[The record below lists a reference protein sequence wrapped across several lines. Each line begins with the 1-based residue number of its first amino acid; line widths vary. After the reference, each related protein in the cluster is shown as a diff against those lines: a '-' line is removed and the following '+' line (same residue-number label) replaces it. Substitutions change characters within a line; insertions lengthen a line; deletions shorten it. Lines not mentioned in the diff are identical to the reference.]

1 MGGHMFSL
9 FMSYA
14 VAPSVIKAMYLLFL
28 IPVIM
33 AIVAVIVIKKSK
45 KAAEKRFAYDD
56 EMASKRQKEIDA
68 EKALDDDFGD
78 SWHIHSEDK

>member
-1 MGGHMFSL
+1 M
-9 FMSYA
+9 
-14 VAPSVIKAMYLLFL
+14 
-28 IPVIM
+28 
-33 AIVAVIVIKKSK
+33 IKKSK

-56 EMASKRQKEIDA
+56 KIAQNRQQEIDA

>member
-1 MGGHMFSL
+1 MGEDMLSL

-14 VAPSVIKAMYLLFL
+14 VSASTIKSMFLLFL

-33 AIVAVIVIKKSK
+33 AVVAVLVINKAK

-56 EMASKRQKEIDA
+56 KMAAKRQKEIDA
-68 EKALDDDFGD
+68 EQALDDDFGD
-78 SWHIHSEDK
+78 SWHIHGENK